1 MFQRFFDFP
10 SSKRDENVIFFK
22 GSNHHFLTFL
32 CAQGCGRTLPVLG
45 IYLPMVE
52 MSTRWITIIVNLSH
66 CAAGRSLTSLI
77 FKRYKKYENKAT
89 VTSNSKVHTTFYGMF
104 KRSGNTGP
112 TPIGN
117 SPSTFHHQRD
127 RTSRQDRQDGDG
139 MYNLVVLRSIILYQ
153 QSRYRYRMVC
163 QYVRLET
170 RIDSRC
176 FAWWGAFKHL

>member
-1 MFQRFFDFP
+1 MGSTCFNDFLIFHP
-10 SSKRDENVIFFK
+10 TNGMNMSYFFK

-32 CAQGCGRTLPVLG
+32 CAQGCGRTLPVLD

-52 MSTRWITIIVNLSH
+52 MSTRWITILVFH

-77 FKRYKKYENKAT
+77 FKHYKEYENKAT
-89 VTSNSKVHTTFYGMF
+89 VTSSRKVHTTFYGMF
-104 KRSGNTGP
+104 KGSGNTGP

-127 RTSRQDRQDGDG
+127 RTSRQDRQDSDG

-153 QSRYRYRMVC
+153 Q
-163 QYVRLET
+163 
-170 RIDSRC
+170 
-176 FAWWGAFKHL
+176 

>member
-1 MFQRFFDFP
+1 MGSTCFNDFLIFHP
-10 SSKRDENVIFFK
+10 SNKRDENDIFFK

-32 CAQGCGRTLPVLG
+32 CAQDCGRTLPVLG

-77 FKRYKKYENKAT
+77 FKHSQTYENKAT

-153 QSRYRYRMVC
+153 Q
-163 QYVRLET
+163 LP
-170 RIDSRC
+170 RC
-176 FAWWGAFKHL
+176 FAWWALSNVAVLWMLIQNGW